1 MRRYIRR
8 NSIKLIKDDIYNY
21 LDNVDKMK
29 IPFLKTIVNFKTIV
43 FFNQSYKKRSH
54 IVFLKMIV
62 FKNDCYS
69 FSNSAKRM
77 GRFQKRSF
85 FCENETIVFENDR
98 LTKQK
103 TIVKRSFSKTINN
116 PTYRNTHK
124 TRTFSLLGNA

>member
-29 IPFLKTIVNFKTIV
+29 IPFLKTIVNFKTVV

-116 PTYRNTHK
+116 PI
-124 TRTFSLLGNA
+124 RTC

>member
-21 LDNVDKMK
+21 IDN
-29 IPFLKTIVNFKTIV
+29 
-43 FFNQSYKKRSH
+43 
-54 IVFLKMIV
+54 VFLKMIV

-116 PTYRNTHK
+116 PTCEVRIQLY
-124 TRTFSLLGNA
+124 

>member
-1 MRRYIRR
+1 LRRYIRR

-29 IPFLKTIVNFKTIV
+29 IPFLKTIVNFKTVV

-103 TIVKRSFSKTINN
+103 RSLNDRFQKRLT
-116 PTYRNTHK
+116 T
-124 TRTFSLLGNA
+124 LLTSYISIQ